1 MRHDSDLF
9 LAPCSNEAAYAH
21 LRDTV
26 IRRVPTETVNEFSDR
41 SFDHDVV
48 SVWGNREGTKNSW
61 NKVKSGDFLLFYRDG
76 RYIYGAEIIDTETN
90 TELGRN
96 LWPDDDEDPWKHII
110 YLKEPFKLNISQD
123 EINEL
128 AGYSDNNVCQGF
140 QSYRDTGIKS
150 IQEKFGSVKEFLK
163 EKKTGTASPETTFI
177 NYEDDSPALMSVSD
191 DSTDYSISIDTTEK
205 LRTSLPKSLLE
216 NKGLYFPDNQDE
228 EIVSQIESSLNSGK
242 HIIFTGPP
250 GTGKTEIAEAVAS
263 ELRDEDDNITDYQM
277 TTATADWSTFDTV
290 GGFMP
295 EKNGDDGNLEFNAG
309 QVLKR
314 FKQDNSQENEVL
326 VIDEINR
333 SDIDKAFGQLF
344 TLLSGQEIQLPYTAE
359 NDEEIEVIPGGN
371 DNAPES
377 PDEHQYVMPES
388 WRILA
393 TMNSYDKTSLYEM
406 SYAFMRRFAFIR
418 VDAPD
423 SKLDDHIKEYNKHW
437 GIDADDSDLD
447 AVADIWER
455 TNSQNGRKLGPAIA
469 QDMLGFVARSDS
481 DKAETNAVVN
491 FVFPQLEGVRNNG
504 DIVRELAKSEYVS
517 GDRLREVARDMLQV
531 SFDEEN

>member
-1 MRHDSDLF
+1 MPRQDSWANIPWVAVLHPDETDTTQHGVYVVYLF
-9 LAPCSNEAAYAH
+9 DPENEVVYATLNQGVTELENEH
-21 LRDTV
+21 GRKEARKRLQSRAEA
-26 IRRVPTETVNEFSDR
+26 IRKEFSL
-41 SFDHDVV
+41 
-48 SVWGNREGTKNSW
+48 EGFSTEQPVFSGGIGEMYGPSTIYHKKYKLGDMPSADQIENDLVKLVNVYGDYIADKN
-61 NKVKSGDFLLFYRDG
+61 GDSSPSL
-76 RYIYGAEIIDTETN
+76 
-90 TELGRN
+90 
-96 LWPDDDEDPWKHII
+96 
-110 YLKEPFKLNISQD
+110 
-123 EINEL
+123 
-128 AGYSDNNVCQGF
+128 SDN
-140 QSYRDTGIKS
+140 
-150 IQEKFGSVKEFLK
+150 
-163 EKKTGTASPETTFI
+163 SPE
-177 NYEDDSPALMSVSD
+177 YE
-191 DSTDYSISIDTTEK
+191 TEIDAKE
-205 LRTSLPKSLLE
+205 SLEIELSKSLLKD
-216 NKGLYFPDNQDE
+216 KGLYYPDDQDK
-228 EIVSQIESSLNSGK
+228 EIVSQIQAALNSGK

-263 ELRDEDDNITDYQM
+263 ELKDEEDNVTDYQM

-295 EKNGDDGNLEFNAG
+295 EKNSENGDLKFNAG

-314 FKQDNSQENEVL
+314 FKQGGSQENEVL

-344 TLLSGQEIQLPYTAE
+344 TLLSGQEIQLPFTAE
-359 NDEEIEVIPGGN
+359 NDEEIEVIPGEK
-371 DNAPES
+371 APEN
-377 PDEHQYVMPES
+377 PQEHQYVMPES

-423 SKLDDHIKEYNKHW
+423 NDLDDHIRKYNELWK
-437 GIDADDSDLD
+437 IDADDSDLD

-504 DIVRELAKSEYVS
+504 DIVRELAKSECVS
-517 GDRLREVARDMLQV
+517 GDRLREVAKDMLQV
-531 SFDEEN
+531 KFDEEN